1 MSAPFEAAVTGPGP
15 APRVVAMTG
24 PSAGGPVEL
33 LPAPNDSPE
42 AWRSRFLAA
51 FGTTELAVAEA
62 LFQQLLNALC
72 PGQALDAA
80 TANLALALLHR
91 IAPNDELEAMLACQ
105 MIVAHVAVM
114 DATRRA
120 LHLEQTPGGRQAY
133 LSLARKLMMLFTA
146 QMDTLNRK
154 SRQGDGPEGRRRAC
168 SCRRGRQ
175 SHRRRRSSDQVRKM
189 TAQCDLHAQPLPHPN
204 PVRRYGED
212 IAAVANFAQDAL
224 TAVSWLG
231 NTARMSKSFGATPT
245 SAPSAQ
251 VDTHR
256 GAGRVCLCS
265 QSGWRNDGWCGR
277 RQPTARLSSR
287 RPNSACCWK
296 ASIGGCCGGP
306 GGRSWLTDAAV
317 VERTSR
323 FEPMR
328 QNQLN

>member
-1 MSAPFEAAVTGPGP
+1 MPPPEAAVMDPGP

-120 LHLEQTPGGRQAY
+120 LHLEQTAGGRQAY
-133 LSLARKLMMLFTA
+133 LSLARKLMTLFTA
-146 QMDTLNRK
+146 QMDALNRN
-154 SRQGDGPEGRRRAC
+154 
-168 SCRRGRQ
+168 RG
-175 SHRRRRSSDQVRKM
+175 
-189 TAQCDLHAQPLPHPN
+189 TATVQK
-204 PVRRYGED
+204 V
-212 IAAVANFAQDAL
+212 
-224 TAVSWLG
+224 
-231 NTARMSKSFGATPT
+231 
-245 SAPSAQ
+245 
-251 VDTHR
+251 
-256 GAGRVCLCS
+256 
-265 QSGWRNDGWCGR
+265 
-277 RQPTARLSSR
+277 
-287 RPNSACCWK
+287 
-296 ASIGGCCGGP
+296 
-306 GGRSWLTDAAV
+306 V
-317 VERTSR
+317 VEHVHVARGGKAIVGAITGPATR
-323 FEPMR
+323 GVGGDR
-328 QNQLN
+328 